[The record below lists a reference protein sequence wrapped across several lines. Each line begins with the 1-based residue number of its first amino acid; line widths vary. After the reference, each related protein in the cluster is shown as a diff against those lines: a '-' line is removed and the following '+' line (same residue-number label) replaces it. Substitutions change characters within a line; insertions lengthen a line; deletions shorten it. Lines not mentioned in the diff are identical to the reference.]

1 MGDHQ
6 GKQGQGRSGCGPD
19 CSRKYLKNLFAKLIG
34 RVHSGLSMITLELD
48 QQANGQW
55 RYRILQCFHKEQFV
69 KVDWQWGPFS
79 EMETIQQAK
88 ERFGRFDKILILD
101 WI

>member
-1 MGDHQ
+1 
-6 GKQGQGRSGCGPD
+6 
-19 CSRKYLKNLFAKLIG
+19 
-34 RVHSGLSMITLELD
+34 MITLELD

-88 ERFGRFDKILILD
+88 DRFGRFDKILILD

>member
-1 MGDHQ
+1 MPRPN
-6 GKQGQGRSGCGPD
+6 KIF
-19 CSRKYLKNLFAKLIG
+19 KILIASAAA
-34 RVHSGLSMITLELD
+34 VVQTGLSMITLELD

-55 RYRILQCFHKEQFV
+55 RYRILQTLDGNQSV

-79 EMETIQQAK
+79 EVEAIQQAK
-88 ERFGRFDKILILD
+88 NRFGRFDKILVLD